1 MFDDIDNEIKTVKK
15 VLRKKSKD
23 YIQNFNQI
31 KSFIDNEIEE
41 IIKLKNLNQPI
52 IPEINFDNIERDNFQ
67 LINKIKHRGC
77 VIVRNVFNEQLINK
91 LNKELED
98 YINSNNYY
106 EDQKKNLT

>member
-52 IPEINFDNIERDNFQ
+52 IPEINFD
-67 LINKIKHRGC
+67 
-77 VIVRNVFNEQLINK
+77 K
-91 LNKELED
+91 LRQFSK
-98 YINSNNYY
+98 
-106 EDQKKNLT
+106 